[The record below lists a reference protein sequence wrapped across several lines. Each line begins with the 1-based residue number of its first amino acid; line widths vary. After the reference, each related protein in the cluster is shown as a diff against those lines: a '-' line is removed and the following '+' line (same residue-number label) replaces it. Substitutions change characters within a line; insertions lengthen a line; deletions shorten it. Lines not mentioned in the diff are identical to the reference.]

1 MSFIEQL
8 KLLLLFK
15 PQDAVTDAVMIY
27 IYLPE
32 DLDPFDR
39 YARYEDALENELQAA
54 GLGRVTGGGSMM
66 GEELEDGTC
75 PALFSGIDVDVT
87 DLGVGRALL
96 RTLLPDL
103 GCPPGTA
110 LQFGIGPRGRQDIY
124 DGETWVLGRP
134 LD

>member
-1 MSFIEQL
+1 LSFLEQL
-8 KLLLLFK
+8 KLLLHFS
-15 PQDAVTDAVMIY
+15 PQAEVADAVMIY
-27 IYLPE
+27 IYLPG

-75 PALFSGIDVDVT
+75 PAVFSGIDVDVT
-87 DLGVGRALL
+87 DLGVGRAFL
-96 RTLLPDL
+96 RNMLPDL
-103 GCPPGTA
+103 DCPPGTA
-110 LQFGIGPRGRQDIY
+110 LHYGIGPRARQDIY
-124 DGETWVLGRP
+124 DGEAWLLGQP